1 MIDRMVSKELVSRCQ
16 SDGDKRAVD
25 LVITEKGLA
34 ILTSLDEDMLM
45 KDLLPDRISEE
56 EAMTL
61 SALLDKLRG

>member
-1 MIDRMVSKELVSRCQ
+1 
-16 SDGDKRAVD
+16 VD